1 VTRELIFCEKH
12 LRFWGRI
19 CLLGHRI
26 IAGSPDIPIS
36 SCPGRR
42 ETVDLASILDVL
54 GRTVVKPCTP
64 VHRYSCYDDFW
75 KLSGQIS
82 YRPHKGIW
90 RYSAE
95 TCLAL
100 TPDVKHT
107 SRKRSYCF
115 LDAQGTRGKH
125 SYYHQKRSMIHMM
138 CDSEKKISLCFGMF
152 NICIFEI
159 SEINF
164 FL

>member
-1 VTRELIFCEKH
+1 MYLAEQSLNHASVCTSTH
-12 LRFWGRI
+12 
-19 CLLGHRI
+19 
-26 IAGSPDIPIS
+26 AMTIS
-36 SCPGRR
+36 
-42 ETVDLASILDVL
+42 ENVL
-54 GRTVVKPCTP
+54 GRFHAGLTWEY
-64 VHRYSCYDDFW
+64 RY
-75 KLSGQIS
+75 
-82 YRPHKGIW
+82 
-90 RYSAE
+90 YSAE

-125 SYYHQKRSMIHMM
+125 SYTQENRSMIHMM